1 MFSTNLLKK
10 NNLLK
15 KSTREGNGRDLE
27 ETDPSLLKFYVTEYY
42 TYHLGRLVLTKPT
55 PLGKRTLPK
64 MKLVAPDSG
73 KTDNGEER
81 IYTH

>member
-1 MFSTNLLKK
+1 MPDSYKVLFTALYADFFKSLFS

-55 PLGKRTLPK
+55 PLGKRMEPSPK
-64 MKLVAPDSG
+64 
-73 KTDNGEER
+73 
-81 IYTH
+81 